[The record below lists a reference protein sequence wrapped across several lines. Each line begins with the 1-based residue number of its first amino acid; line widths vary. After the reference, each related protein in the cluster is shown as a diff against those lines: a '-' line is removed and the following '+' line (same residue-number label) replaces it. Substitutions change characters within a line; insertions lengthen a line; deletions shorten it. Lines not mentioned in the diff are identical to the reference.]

1 MADINRL
8 VEELG
13 QLTMQEAA
21 DMGKMMEEKW
31 GINISNIQTAPELQD
46 VPEVESSTATVVLK
60 AFTPGKKIP
69 IIKAIRPMLDLGL
82 LEAKTFV
89 EDLPKVVKSDIE
101 KDEAAKIKEELEA
114 AGGEVEIKW
123 KNM

>member
-60 AFTPGKKIP
+60 AFAPGKKIP
-69 IIKAIRPMLDLGL
+69 IIKAVRPMLDLGL
-82 LEAKTFV
+82 LEAKNFV
-89 EDLPKVVKSDIE
+89 EDLPKVVKEDLE
-101 KDEAAKIKEELEA
+101 KEEAEKLKKILEE
-114 AGGEVEIKW
+114 AGGTVELK
-123 KNM
+123 

>member
-1 MADINRL
+1 MANINKL

-60 AFTPGKKIP
+60 AFAPGKKIP
-69 IIKAIRPMLDLGL
+69 IIKAVRPMLDLGL

-89 EDLPKVVKSDIE
+89 ENLPKPVKEDIE
-101 KDEAAKIKEELEA
+101 KEEAEKIKKVLEE
-114 AGGEVEIKW
+114 AGGLVELK
-123 KNM
+123 

>member
-31 GINISNIQTAPELQD
+31 GINISNIQTTPELQD

-60 AFTPGKKIP
+60 AFAPGKKIP
-69 IIKAIRPMLDLGL
+69 IIKAVRPMLDLGL
-82 LEAKTFV
+82 LEAKNFV
-89 EDLPKVVKSDIE
+89 EDLPRTVKEDI
-101 KDEAAKIKEELEA
+101 DKEEAEKLKKVLEE
-114 AGGEVEIKW
+114 AGGTVELK
-123 KNM
+123 

>member
-1 MADINRL
+1 MADINKL

-31 GINISNIQTAPELQD
+31 GINISNIQTAPPELQD

-60 AFTPGKKIP
+60 AFAPGKKIP
-69 IIKAIRPMLDLGL
+69 IIKAVRPMLDLGL

-101 KDEAAKIKEELEA
+101 KDEATKIKEELEA
-114 AGGEVEIKW
+114 AGGEVELK
-123 KNM
+123 

>member
-31 GINISNIQTAPELQD
+31 GINISNIQTTPELQD
-46 VPEVESSTATVVLK
+46 VP
-60 AFTPGKKIP
+60 
-69 IIKAIRPMLDLGL
+69 
-82 LEAKTFV
+82 
-89 EDLPKVVKSDIE
+89 
-101 KDEAAKIKEELEA
+101 
-114 AGGEVEIKW
+114 
-123 KNM
+123 

>member
-1 MADINRL
+1 MADISRL

-31 GINISNIQTAPELQD
+31 GINISNIQTVPELQD

-60 AFTPGKKIP
+60 AFAPGKKIP

-114 AGGEVEIKW
+114 AGGEVEIK
-123 KNM
+123 